1 MFLFKRLRREL
12 IDNDGNS
19 YYEEYIEFLEQR
31 VQEQRRRLKEKEE
44 EEKQARLKA
53 LEEVRTHKETHV
65 WRSVYNETSRPLD
78 FSRRKIEKKNVT
90 L

>member
-53 LEEVRTHKETHV
+53 LEEVTTQRNSCLKICI
-65 WRSVYNETSRPLD
+65 YQNFKTSWL
-78 FSRRKIEKKNVT
+78 